1 MKTFSSIRHPRMT
14 YAVRLRGRMPEV
26 TNLSLLHPARCTHEK
41 LKRLLETK
49 KLEGKIEEEFS
60 QSRGSGAEDRA
71 MGWATL
77 TINTPS
83 TKLRKELSSFF
94 QKLENDSGF

>member
-1 MKTFSSIRHPRMT
+1 MNNICLTEEMSYTKRFQI
-14 YAVRLRGRMPEV
+14 GKG
-26 TNLSLLHPARCTHEK
+26 NIEK
-41 LKRLLETK
+41 LKRFLETK

-60 QSRGSGAEDRA
+60 QSRGSGAKDRA
-71 MGWATL
+71 TGWATL
-77 TINTPS
+77 TINTPG